1 MNILYIGPYRQ
12 NSLDGIH
19 SLCILQ
25 TLLTNGLHNIVARP
39 VYINAS
45 TPTSKLPTEVINAE
59 KNDNQNIDCVIQ
71 HTPISFGS
79 RVYQINKNIII
90 PILGSEKLS
99 LNEQNI
105 LASFDMILLDSKLDA
120 NKLLKSNNKIQ
131 KNIKNFDYDIF
142 SDPVNNSIYDLGIIS
157 SLKKLYF
164 IGSAIDNADYINM
177 LVRSFIKNN
186 HQDNL
191 ALVLY
196 LLDVDFKDKE
206 YIDKKIND
214 IYTTYYGGANKLNKV
229 ITVPIQTSLQNL
241 IIAHNSCDILI
252 DLHNKGSNSI
262 NLKIAQTLNKP
273 IVSISNDLTYK
284 SNDSNYMSHHGYLSV
299 SEEHIDNAI
308 KSYINSKSLQ
318 TTTSLFK
325 TQHLNKIL

>member
-25 TLLTNGLHNIVARP
+25 TLLSNSSHNIVARP

-45 TPTSKLPTEVINAE
+45 SPASQLPNEVINAE
-59 KNDNQNIDCVIQ
+59 NNDNQNIDCVIQ
-71 HTPISFGS
+71 HTPISFAS
-79 RVYQINKNIII
+79 RVYGIEKNIII
-90 PILGSEKLS
+90 PILGSQKLS

-105 LASFDMILLDSKLDA
+105 LASFDMVLLDNKLDA
-120 NKLLKSNNKIQ
+120 NKILKSSNQTQ

-142 SDPVNNSIYDLGIIS
+142 SDPINNNIYDLDIIS

-164 IGSAIDNADYINM
+164 VGSAIDNTDYINM

-186 HQDNL
+186 HQDNI

-196 LLDVDFKDKE
+196 LLDVDFQDKE
-206 YIDKKIND
+206 YIDKKINEV
-214 IYTTYYGGANKLNKV
+214 YSNYYGSNKLNKV
-229 ITVPIQTSLQNL
+229 ITVPIQTSLKNL
-241 IIAHNSCDILI
+241 IIAHNTCDIFI

-262 NLKIAQTLNKP
+262 NLKIAQALNKP
-273 IVSISNDLTYK
+273 NISISNDLTYK
-284 SNDSNYMSHHGYLSV
+284 SNDSNDMSYRGYLSI

-308 KSYINSKSLQ
+308 KTYINSKNLQ

-325 TQHLNKIL
+325 TQHLNKII

>member
-25 TLLTNGLHNIVARP
+25 TLLTNDSHNIVARP

-45 TPTSKLPTEVINAE
+45 TPASQLPLEVVNAE
-59 KNDNQNIDCVIQ
+59 NNNNQNIDCVIQ
-71 HTPISFGS
+71 HTPISFAS
-79 RVYQINKNIII
+79 RVYGIDKNIII
-90 PILGSEKLS
+90 PILGSQKLS
-99 LNEQNI
+99 INEQNI
-105 LASFDMILLDSKLDA
+105 LASFDMVLLDNKIDA
-120 NKLLKSNNKIQ
+120 NKILKSNNQTQ
-131 KNIKNFDYDIF
+131 KNIKNFDYDVF
-142 SDPVNNSIYDLGIIS
+142 SDPVNNSIYDLDLIS

-164 IGSAIDNADYINM
+164 IGSAIDNTDYINM

-186 HQDNL
+186 NQDNI

-196 LLDVDFKDKE
+196 LLDVDFQDKE
-206 YIDKKIND
+206 YIDKKINE
-214 IYTTYYGGANKLNKV
+214 IYTTYYGNNKLNKV
-229 ITVPIQTSLQNL
+229 ITVPVQTSLKNL
-241 IIAHNSCDILI
+241 IIAHNTCDVLI

-262 NLKIAQTLNKP
+262 NLKIAQALNKSV
-273 IVSISNDLTYK
+273 INISNDLTYK
-284 SNDSNYMSHHGYLSV
+284 SNDGNDMSTRGYLSI

-308 KSYINSKSLQ
+308 RSYLNSKNLQ

-325 TQHLNKIL
+325 TQHLNKII